1 MRSLLV
7 RCLLSLSAL
16 LAVAAIAA
24 AQTVRVDSSGDK
36 AIPFDPDLALGT
48 SLDIL
53 PARQF
58 EKVFHPETVKASLS
72 AGWRPI
78 TYRQNTELT
87 IAAWHWNPNGSCSD
101 TPHQSGHFTR
111 SAHPKLT

>member
-7 RCLLSLSAL
+7 RCLLSFSAL
-16 LAVAAIAA
+16 LAVAATAA
-24 AQTVRVDSSGDK
+24 AQTVSVDISADK

-72 AGWRPI
+72 AGW
-78 TYRQNTELT
+78 
-87 IAAWHWNPNGSCSD
+87 
-101 TPHQSGHFTR
+101 GHR
-111 SAHPKLT
+111 LPPEH